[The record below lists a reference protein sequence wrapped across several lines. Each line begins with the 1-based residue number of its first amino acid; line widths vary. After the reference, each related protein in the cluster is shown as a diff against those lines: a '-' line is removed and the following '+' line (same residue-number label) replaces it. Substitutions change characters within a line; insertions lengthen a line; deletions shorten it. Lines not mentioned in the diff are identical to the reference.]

1 MFSMGGS
8 MKALIVGAAVLSLG
22 ACAYQA
28 QTVSSPA
35 RNVVT
40 SYTNKV
46 PGKWLLYVEAD
57 RLNTT
62 ARPEDVSC
70 SAHSFPLDFSQGFPA
85 SVRDTLPNVLERV
98 EEVPEPVAS
107 DRLKASGA
115 RGIVIVRGEQLSS
128 RLRAVPGFW
137 SANIVTEV
145 DMAVSVTVEGPNGR
159 MFGKTFDG
167 RGKGDRPSG
176 AFCSGGSESLKVAA
190 EDAQREVLRR
200 IAEEVANSDRV
211 RSGR

>member
-1 MFSMGGS
+1 
-8 MKALIVGAAVLSLG
+8 MKTLIVGAAMLLLG

-40 SYTNKV
+40 AYSNKV

-62 ARPEDVSC
+62 VRPEDINC
-70 SAHSFPLDFSQGFPA
+70 SAHSFPLDFTQGFPA

-98 EEVPEPVAS
+98 EDVSDPVPA
-107 DRLKASGA
+107 DRLKAAGA
-115 RGIVIVRGEQLSS
+115 RGVIVIRGEQLQS
-128 RLRAVPGFW
+128 RLRVVPGFW
-137 SANIVTEV
+137 SANISTEV
-145 DMAVSVTVEGPNGR
+145 EMAVSVAVDGPNGR
-159 MFGKTFDG
+159 VFGKTFDG
-167 RGKGDRPSG
+167 RGRGDRPSG

-190 EDAQREVLRR
+190 EEAQREVLRR
-200 IAEEVANSDRV
+200 IAEELANADRV